1 MPVHAYPALRLPR
14 PDGRAVL
21 DRMPGSDV
29 PGDPPAVR
37 RRRPVPFWASRPGPR
52 AHELYDLDDD
62 PQEVRDLAGTPTE
75 ADMADLL
82 RAALVEL
89 GAPDDQ
95 LARLDLA

>member
-1 MPVHAYPALRLPR
+1 M
-14 PDGRAVL
+14 L
-21 DRMPGSDV
+21 DRVPGSDV
-29 PGDPPAVR
+29 PVIRQPFDVDDR
-37 RRRPVPFWASRPGPR
+37 VPFWASRPGSPR
-52 AHELYDLDDD
+52 HELYDLDDD

>member
-21 DRMPGSDV
+21 DRVPGSDV
-29 PGDPPAVR
+29 PVIRQPFEVDDR
-37 RRRPVPFWASRPGPR
+37 VPFWASRPGDRP
-52 AHELYDLDDD
+52 HELYDLTDD
-62 PQEVRDLAGTPTE
+62 PHEGHDLAGTPLE

-95 LARLDLA
+95 LERLALR